1 MNAAFIRAN
10 MDTLKAVVCDA
21 VFRTEVGQNGNGQK
35 GLVGEFISEAS
46 LFKGLG
52 FPRKIMYIGIY
63 GNYGSSSIFPWKVG
77 EVDR

>member
-52 FPRKIMYIGIY
+52 FPRKC
-63 GNYGSSSIFPWKVG
+63 KVT
-77 EVDR
+77 EM